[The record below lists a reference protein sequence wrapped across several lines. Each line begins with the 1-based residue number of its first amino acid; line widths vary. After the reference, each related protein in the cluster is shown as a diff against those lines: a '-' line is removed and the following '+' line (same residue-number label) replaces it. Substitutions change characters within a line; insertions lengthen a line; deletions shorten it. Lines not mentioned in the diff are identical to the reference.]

1 MTIGKRLAKERD
13 EMCRELRRLHE
24 STLEL
29 HDKMILEIQAL
40 SKHKLNNTNTAA
52 AAANPVI
59 QACNALHE
67 KWQNHSR
74 LWLNTTEAEHKLW
87 IAEESWRKVKTS
99 SSSGP
104 SSLDNFYPQRH
115 LRDRLEVV
123 KGRSL
128 ALPSASGVAA
138 LASSDEE
145 DISTEADSE
154 QISNDYEDVDSKS
167 DIRQRIHMNISQ
179 RKKLATPSPS
189 HKNESKN
196 SLNESIYSLVS
207 NEQVYSKISPNQS
220 VASQKQK
227 SGLVSANGT
236 ASVIEVIE
244 PTASEEEEFKE
255 ALKEMNW
262 TASPVPRGQH
272 SPITIFPRDELR
284 SSIMTTTS
292 ASPNFHARPAQIRSS
307 TSSKASREST
317 RSAKYSSSGEI
328 SPTKRLLEMGI
339 NADNMEVND
348 ENNACKDGSS
358 EVIVKR
364 NFFQKIAH
372 KTNKLAKR
380 SPLSPPLQMYA
391 NVSNSNGLQHE
402 IEVQQQQE
410 ELEEHIL
417 PENFDE
423 EEEEEDCETKTKS
436 SVSPSS
442 RKSASSHVSKNSE
455 DSGIGIQKAKIQL
468 QNNATTSPV
477 MKQQVMMQVKKTRR
491 MAESKA
497 WYDVPSDD
505 DTEAPEAD
513 SLASIISH
521 RGSSDDEI

>member
-1 MTIGKRLAKERD
+1 MSHAQCLKRSHNFFGLRFHRDVLTIGKRLAKERD

-40 SKHKLNNTNTAA
+40 NKPSH
-52 AAANPVI
+52 PVI

-145 DISTEADSE
+145 DLSENSE
-154 QISNDYEDVDSKS
+154 QISNDYEDVDNSSKS
-167 DIRQRIHMNISQ
+167 VNNRIQLNIAQ

-189 HKNESKN
+189 VQNHQSKN

-207 NEQVYSKISPNQS
+207 NEQVYSKISPNGQ
-220 VASQKQK
+220 QK
-227 SGLVSANGT
+227 SGFVSGNGT

-262 TASPVPRGQH
+262 TNTSPVLGNQN

-307 TSSKASREST
+307 TSSKTSRDST
-317 RSAKYSSSGEI
+317 RSLKYSSSTDI

-339 NADNMEVND
+339 NTENMEETEIT
-348 ENNACKDGSS
+348 ENNPVAKS
-358 EVIVKR
+358 R
-364 NFFQKIAH
+364 NFFQKIAQ
-372 KTNKLAKR
+372 KTNKLTAKR
-380 SPLSPPLQMYA
+380 SQMYA
-391 NVSNSNGLQHE
+391 NVQSELE
-402 IEVQQQQE
+402 PE

-423 EEEEEDCETKTKS
+423 EDMEEETKTKS

-455 DSGIGIQKAKIQL
+455 DSGIGIQKALMATKL
-468 QNNATTSPV
+468 QSNAKPPV
-477 MKQQVMMQVKKTRR
+477 MLKKTPSRR
-491 MAESKA
+491 HESKA

-505 DTEAPEAD
+505 DTEAPEQD

>member
-1 MTIGKRLAKERD
+1 
-13 EMCRELRRLHE
+13 MCRELRRLHE

-40 SKHKLNNTNTAA
+40 SKHNV
-52 AAANPVI
+52 ANPVI

-99 SSSGP
+99 TSGSSGP
-104 SSLDNFYPQRH
+104 SSLDNFYYPQRH

-145 DISTEADSE
+145 DISENSE
-154 QISNDYEDVDSKS
+154 QISNDYEDVVDSKIS
-167 DIRQRIHMNISQ
+167 RIHMNISQ

-220 VASQKQK
+220 VATQQK

-262 TASPVPRGQH
+262 TASPVPLGQH

-284 SSIMTTTS
+284 SSIMTTAS

-307 TSSKASREST
+307 TSSKGSRS
-317 RSAKYSSSGEI
+317 SAGKYSSNGEI

-339 NADNMEVND
+339 NADNMEAND
-348 ENNACKDGSS
+348 ENVNKDGSN
-358 EVIVKR
+358 EVVVKR

-380 SPLSPPLQMYA
+380 SPVSPPLQMYA
-391 NVSNSNGLQHE
+391 NISNGLQHE
-402 IEVQQQQE
+402 IEKDEE

-423 EEEEEDCETKTKS
+423 EEDEEETKTKS

-455 DSGIGIQKAKIQL
+455 DSGIGIQKAK
-468 QNNATTSPV
+468 NATASV
-477 MKQQVMMQVKKTRR
+477 IKQQVIKKIK
-491 MAESKA
+491 SPKA

>member
-52 AAANPVI
+52 AVGNPVI

-262 TASPVPRGQH
+262 TASPVPLGQH

-307 TSSKASREST
+307 TSSKTSREST

-348 ENNACKDGSS
+348 ENNVCKDGSS

>member
-40 SKHKLNNTNTAA
+40 NKHNKNNNI
-52 AAANPVI
+52 PVI

-74 LWLNTTEAEHKLW
+74 LWFNTTEAEHKLW
-87 IAEESWRKVKTS
+87 IAEESWRKVKTG
-99 SSSGP
+99 SSGP

-145 DISTEADSE
+145 EITSE
-154 QISNDYEDVDSKS
+154 EISNDYEDVDSS
-167 DIRQRIHMNISQ
+167 IQRSSRVSMNIAQ

-207 NEQVYSKISPNQS
+207 NEVYSKISPSSSQS
-220 VASQKQK
+220 K

-244 PTASEEEEFKE
+244 PTAAEEEEFKA

-262 TASPVPRGQH
+262 ASAQGQN

-284 SSIMTTTS
+284 SSIMTTAS
-292 ASPNFHARPAQIRSS
+292 ASPNFHARPAHIRSS
-307 TSSKASREST
+307 TSSKTSREST

-339 NADNMEVND
+339 NAENMENN
-348 ENNACKDGSS
+348 ENKTENG
-358 EVIVKR
+358 EVIMVKPR

-380 SPLSPPLQMYA
+380 SPLQMYA
-391 NVSNSNGLQHE
+391 NISADLDTELEQE
-402 IEVQQQQE
+402 E

-423 EEEEEDCETKTKS
+423 EDIETKTKS

-442 RKSASSHVSKNSE
+442 RKSASSHISKNSE
-455 DSGIGIQKAKIQL
+455 DSGIGIAKAKL
-468 QNNATTSPV
+468 LASATTHVTAVPV
-477 MKQQVMMQVKKTRR
+477 NTVVHKRTRKS
-491 MAESKA
+491 ESKA

-521 RGSSDDEI
+521 RGSSDEEI